1 MSLLT
6 SIGGLWNRISSAFER
21 TDIGAAGSAYED
33 SAYDGSLRDEDM
45 VRPTATR
52 HAPIREAVERRV
64 NAFLRQD
71 LVSHL
76 EIGFNEIF
84 LLHYIEIAAD
94 SQGSAALAQ
103 FLHEFS
109 PESRVHWV
117 KKLLGPAVGQHVSV
131 DQFLGLDK
139 EFSAEDLA
147 ETDPFEEKLNQAAIP
162 MYRIILHGR
171 WESGPVAA
179 DREQGL
185 SPLLRPAAEREE
197 GLSPLLRPPP
207 AAQSSGANPSPEP
220 QTLRVAGPCLRL
232 SVEDA
237 KSQNPGKTGGARVVE
252 IEHFP
257 TVLGSSVHA
266 DVEISGYYVSARHC
280 TLHWDGQQLWLAD
293 HSTNGTWVDGERVHR
308 GIRVALANGAVL
320 GFGRDKGDTDHDRY
334 PAIHAQLMRKPVAP
348 GASSTPVAP
357 SCSTPVAP
365 GVATSFSIQAP
376 GEKAP
381 LAVLAI
387 VDASGS
393 PRCDVLKLPFTIGR
407 GSAQDYVVP
416 DTNLGVSREHLVIEE
431 INRAGAVTRNRAVG
445 KNGTFAGNQALPERF
460 VWCFGQEIVLGEKWT
475 SAPVV
480 RISLRHVEQMD

>member
-1 MSLLT
+1 MLT

-21 TDIGAAGSAYED
+21 TDIGAADPAYAAHDDLRSREN
-33 SAYDGSLRDEDM
+33 DGDM
-45 VRPTATR
+45 VKRTATR
-52 HAPIREAVERRV
+52 YAPIRDAVERRV
-64 NAFLRQD
+64 SAFLRQD

-76 EIGFNEIF
+76 EIGSNETF

-94 SQGSAALAQ
+94 TQGAAALAQ

-117 KKLLGPAVGQHVSV
+117 KKLLRPALGRHVSV
-131 DQFLGLDK
+131 DQFQGLDK
-139 EFSAEDLA
+139 VFSAGELA
-147 ETDPFEEKLNQAAIP
+147 ETDPFEETLNQAATP
-162 MYRIILHGR
+162 LYRIILHGR
-171 WESGPVAA
+171 WESGPAKE
-179 DREQGL
+179 REEGL
-185 SPLLRPAAEREE
+185 APLLRPAAEREE
-197 GLSPLLRPPP
+197 GLAPLLRPPP
-207 AAQSSGANPSPEP
+207 AAQSSGANPSAPP
-220 QTLRVAGPCLRL
+220 QTSRLAGPCLRL
-232 SVEDA
+232 SVQDA
-237 KSQNPGKTGGARVVE
+237 KSPNPGKGGSTRVAE

-257 TVLGSSVHA
+257 AVLGSSVHA

-308 GIRVALANGAVL
+308 GTRVALANGAVL

-334 PAIHAQLMRKPVAP
+334 PAIQAQLMRKPVAP

-365 GVATSFSIQAP
+365 GVATSISLQAP

-393 PRCDVLKLPFTIGR
+393 PRRDVLKLPFTIGR

-416 DTNLGVSREHLVIEE
+416 DANQGVSREHLVIEE
-431 INRAGAVTRNRAVG
+431 INRSGAVTLNRAVSR
-445 KNGTFAGNQALPERF
+445 NGTFAGNQALPERF
-460 VWCFGQEIVLGEKWT
+460 VWRFGQEIVLGEKWR

-480 RISLRHVEQMD
+480 RMSLRQVGQSN